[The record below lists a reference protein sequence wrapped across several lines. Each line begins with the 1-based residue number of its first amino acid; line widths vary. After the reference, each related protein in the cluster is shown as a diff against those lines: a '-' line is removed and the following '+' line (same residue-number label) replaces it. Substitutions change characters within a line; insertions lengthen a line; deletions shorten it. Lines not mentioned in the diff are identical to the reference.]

1 MCVRACIVCV
11 CVCILCGVCVHIV
24 CVFVCVHIVWCV
36 CILCV
41 CLCVCILCGVCAYCV
56 WCVRACILCV
66 CVCGVCV
73 CVCILCGV
81 CVYVCMHMNEP
92 LNIAAHNTS
101 PISPSLNLCQR
112 VDAITR
118 GRRKGKVK
126 GEEKHRCH
134 LQEEGHL
141 CVSVPYC
148 GQLDLSYTE
157 RQRSLSLTV
166 YQTYVSTFF
175 GILFCN
181 VKWIYEVFRN

>member
-1 MCVRACIVCV
+1 MRACVHSVCAGA
-11 CVCILCGVCVHIV
+11 CGVC
-24 CVFVCVHIVWCV
+24 VCVHIVWCV
-36 CILCV
+36 CGRVWCV
-41 CLCVCILCGVCAYCV
+41 CVHSR
-56 WCVRACILCV
+56 WCVRACILC
-66 CVCGVCV
+66 GVCV
-73 CVCILCGV
+73 FACVRVCVWCVCVHIVWCV

-92 LNIAAHNTS
+92 LNIAARNTS

-181 VKWIYEVFRN
+181 VKWIYV